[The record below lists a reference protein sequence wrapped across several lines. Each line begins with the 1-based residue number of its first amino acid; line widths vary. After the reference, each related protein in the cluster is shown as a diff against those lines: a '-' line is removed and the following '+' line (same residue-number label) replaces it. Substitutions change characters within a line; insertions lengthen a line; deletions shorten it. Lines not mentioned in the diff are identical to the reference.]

1 MRAYEILQQF
11 KEKKDSVFMP
21 SYRTSSLFHF
31 TKNSDVLL
39 KILETGLI
47 PNYCREDLSYF
58 DRTVNVGVPMIS
70 FCDIPL
76 TRTSMFKARYGDYA
90 IGLSKEWTLKN
101 NINPILYV
109 NDERILISLGF
120 LRAYKSSLDSEVKS
134 RGGGET
140 SISINLFDPESL
152 KGITAFINRSNAN
165 DAVYSLMGY
174 MKRYISKGPDGHD
187 QSNYIENEWRYVVTS
202 EGIDW
207 KWSLDEYKKWRGKG
221 KKPEPSDA
229 LKAQKLTFK
238 VEDITHI
245 IVKTESEVHYF
256 VDAILGMKDI
266 GGLDGMLADDD
277 RKLLLT
283 KIISQ
288 EKIEKDF

>member
-1 MRAYEILQQF
+1 MRLF
-11 KEKKDSVFMP
+11 DSLKNKSDSDFMP

-31 TKNSDVLL
+31 TKEPGVLL
-39 KILETGLI
+39 RILETGLI
-47 PNYCREDLSYF
+47 PNYCREDLSYS

-76 TRTSMFKARYGDYA
+76 TRTSLFKARYGDYA
-90 IGLSKEWTLKN
+90 IGLSKEWALKN
-101 NINPILYV
+101 HINPILYV
-109 NDERILISLGF
+109 NDERILLSLGF

-152 KGITAFINRSNAN
+152 KGITAFINRGNAK
-165 DAVYSLMGY
+165 DAVYSFMGY
-174 MKRYISKGPDGHD
+174 MKRYISKGPDGSD
-187 QSNYIENEWRYVVTS
+187 QSNYIENEWRYVVTG

-207 KWSLDEYKKWRGKG
+207 KWSLDEYMAWRGNG
-221 KKPEPSDA
+221 DKPEPSDA
-229 LKAQKLTFK
+229 LKAKKLTFN
-238 VEDITHI
+238 VGDITHI
-245 IVKTESEVHYF
+245 IVKTESEVHHI
-256 VDAILGMKDI
+256 VDAILGMKNI
-266 GGLDGMLADDD
+266 GGLDGLLADDG

>member
-1 MRAYEILQQF
+1 MRLF
-11 KEKKDSVFMP
+11 SRVKKKSDLVVMP

-31 TKNSDVLL
+31 TKDPGVLL
-39 KILETGLI
+39 RILETGLV

-58 DRTVNVGVPMIS
+58 GRTVNVGVPMIS

-76 TRTSMFKARYGDYA
+76 TRTSMFKARYEDYA
-90 IGLSKEWTLKN
+90 IGLSKEWALKKQ
-101 NINPILYV
+101 INPILYV
-109 NDERILISLGF
+109 NDERILLSLGF
-120 LRAYKSSLDSEVKS
+120 LRNYYRTLDDEVKE
-134 RGGGET
+134 RGGSDN
-140 SISINLFDPESL
+140 SIQINLFSQKSL
-152 KGITAFINRSNAN
+152 DGIKAFVNRSNAR

-174 MKRYISKGPDGHD
+174 MKRYISKGPDGSD
-187 QSNYIENEWRYVVTS
+187 QSNYIENEWRYVVTG

-207 KWSLDEYKKWRGKG
+207 KWTLDEYKKWRGKG
-221 KKPEPSDA
+221 DKPEPSDA
-229 LKAQKLTFK
+229 LKAQKLSFN
-238 VEDITHI
+238 VGDITHI
-245 IVKTESEVHYF
+245 IVKTESEVHHF
-256 VDAILGMKDI
+256 VDAILGMKNI

>member
-1 MRAYEILQQF
+1 
-11 KEKKDSVFMP
+11 MP

-31 TKNSDVLL
+31 TKNPGVLL
-39 KILETGLI
+39 TILETGLI

-90 IGLSKEWTLKN
+90 IGLSKEWAMEN
-101 NINPILYV
+101 HINPILYV
-109 NDERILISLGF
+109 NDERILLSLGF

-152 KGITAFINRSNAN
+152 KGITAFINRNNAS

-174 MKRYISKGPDGHD
+174 MKRYISKGPDGSE
-187 QSNYIENEWRYVVTS
+187 QSNYIENEWRYVVTG

-207 KWSLDEYKKWRGKG
+207 KWSLDEYKRWRGG
-221 KKPEPSDA
+221 GDKPEPSDA
-229 LKAQKLTFK
+229 LMAQKLTFK
-238 VEDITHI
+238 VEDVTHI
-245 IVKTESEVHYF
+245 IVKTESEVHHF
-256 VDAILGMKDI
+256 VDAILGMKNI

>member
-1 MRAYEILQQF
+1 MRFFSIL
-11 KEKKDSVFMP
+11 KKKSDNVFMP

-31 TKNSDVLL
+31 TKDPGVLIR
-39 KILETGLI
+39 ILETGLI

-58 DRTVNVGVPMIS
+58 DRKVNVGVPMIS

-90 IGLSKEWTLKN
+90 IGLSKEWALKKQ
-101 NINPILYV
+101 INPILYV
-109 NDERILISLGF
+109 NDERILVSLGF
-120 LRAYKSSLDSEVKS
+120 LRAYYRTLDEEVKE
-134 RGGGET
+134 RGGSET
-140 SISINLFDPESL
+140 SISVNLLSQKSL
-152 KGITAFINRSNAN
+152 DGIKAFVNRNNAK

-174 MKRYISKGPDGHD
+174 MKRYISKGPDGSD
-187 QSNYIENEWRYVVTS
+187 QSNYIENEWRYVVTG

-221 KKPEPSDA
+221 DKPEPSDA
-229 LKAQKLTFK
+229 LKAQRLTFN

-245 IVKTESEVHYF
+245 IVKTESEVHHF
-256 VDAILGMKDI
+256 VDAILGMKNI
-266 GGLDGMLADDD
+266 GGLDNMLADDD

>member
-1 MRAYEILQQF
+1 MRLF
-11 KEKKDSVFMP
+11 SRVKKKSDLVVMP

-31 TKNSDVLL
+31 TKDPGVLL
-39 KILETGLI
+39 RILETGLV

-58 DRTVNVGVPMIS
+58 GRTVNVGVPMIS

-76 TRTSMFKARYGDYA
+76 TRTSMFKARYEDYA
-90 IGLSKEWTLKN
+90 IGLSKEWALKKQ
-101 NINPILYV
+101 INPILYV
-109 NDERILISLGF
+109 NDERILLSLGF
-120 LRAYKSSLDSEVKS
+120 LRNYYRTLDDEVKE
-134 RGGGET
+134 RGGSDN
-140 SISINLFDPESL
+140 SIQINLFSQKSL
-152 KGITAFINRSNAN
+152 DGIKAFVNRSNAR

-174 MKRYISKGPDGHD
+174 MKRYISKGPDGND
-187 QSNYIENEWRYVVTS
+187 QSNYIENEWRYVVTG

-207 KWSLDEYKKWRGKG
+207 KWTLDEYKKWRGKG
-221 KKPEPSDA
+221 DKPEPSDA
-229 LKAQKLTFK
+229 LKAQKLSFN
-238 VEDITHI
+238 VGDITHI
-245 IVKTESEVHYF
+245 IVKTESEVHHF
-256 VDAILGMKDI
+256 VDAILGMKNI

>member
-1 MRAYEILQQF
+1 MRLF
-11 KEKKDSVFMP
+11 SRVKKKSDLVVMP

-31 TKNSDVLL
+31 TKDPGVLL
-39 KILETGLI
+39 RILETGLV

-58 DRTVNVGVPMIS
+58 GRTVNVGVPMIS

-90 IGLSKEWTLKN
+90 IGLSKEWALKKQ
-101 NINPILYV
+101 INPILYV
-109 NDERILISLGF
+109 NDERILLSLGF
-120 LRAYKSSLDSEVKS
+120 LRNYYRTLDDEVKE
-134 RGGGET
+134 RGGSDN
-140 SISINLFDPESL
+140 SIQINLFSQKSL
-152 KGITAFINRSNAN
+152 DGIKAFVNRSNAR

-174 MKRYISKGPDGHD
+174 MKRYISKGPDGND
-187 QSNYIENEWRYVVTS
+187 QSNYIENEWRYVVTG

-207 KWSLDEYKKWRGKG
+207 KWTLDEYKKWRGKG
-221 KKPEPSDA
+221 DKPEPPDA
-229 LKAQKLTFK
+229 LKAQKLSFN
-238 VEDITHI
+238 VGDITHI
-245 IVKTESEVHYF
+245 IVKTESEVHHF
-256 VDAILGMKDI
+256 VDAILGMKNI

>member
-1 MRAYEILQQF
+1 MRFFSNL
-11 KEKKDSVFMP
+11 KKKSDSVFMP

-90 IGLSKEWTLKN
+90 IGLSKEWALKN
-101 NINPILYV
+101 HINPILYV
-109 NDERILISLGF
+109 NDERILVSLGF
-120 LRAYKSSLDSEVKS
+120 LRSYYRTLDEEVKE
-134 RGGGET
+134 RGGSET
-140 SISINLFDPESL
+140 SISVNLLNQKSL
-152 KGITAFINRSNAN
+152 DGIKAFVNRNNAK

-174 MKRYISKGPDGHD
+174 MKRYISKGPDGSD
-187 QSNYIENEWRYVVTS
+187 QSNYIENEWRYVVTG

-207 KWSLDEYKKWRGKG
+207 KWSLDEYMAWRGNG
-221 KKPEPSDA
+221 DKPEPSYA
-229 LKAQKLTFK
+229 LMAKKLTFN
-238 VEDITHI
+238 VGDITHI
-245 IVKTESEVHYF
+245 IVKTESEVHHF
-256 VDAILGMKDI
+256 VDAILGMKNF
-266 GGLDGMLADDD
+266 GGIDGLLADDD

>member
-1 MRAYEILQQF
+1 MRFFCNL
-11 KEKKDSVFMP
+11 KKKSDSVFMP

-31 TKNSDVLL
+31 TKDPGVLL
-39 KILETGLI
+39 RILETGLI

-90 IGLSKEWTLKN
+90 IGLSKEWALKN
-101 NINPILYV
+101 HINPILYV
-109 NDERILISLGF
+109 NDERILLSLGF

-152 KGITAFINRSNAN
+152 KGITAFINRGNAK
-165 DAVYSLMGY
+165 DAVYSFMGY
-174 MKRYISKGPDGHD
+174 MKRYISKGPDGSD
-187 QSNYIENEWRYVVTS
+187 QSNYIENEWRYVVTD

-207 KWSLDEYKKWRGKG
+207 KWSLDEYMAWRGNG
-221 KKPEPSDA
+221 DKPEPSDA
-229 LKAQKLTFK
+229 LKAKKLTFN
-238 VEDITHI
+238 VGDITHI
-245 IVKTESEVHYF
+245 IVKTESEVHHI
-256 VDAILGMKDI
+256 VDAILGMKNI
-266 GGLDGMLADDD
+266 GGLDGLLADDD

>member
-1 MRAYEILQQF
+1 MLR
-11 KEKKDSVFMP
+11 
-21 SYRTSSLFHF
+21 
-31 TKNSDVLL
+31 
-39 KILETGLI
+39 ILETGLI
-47 PNYCREDLSYF
+47 PNFCQEDLSYF
-58 DRTVNVGVPMIS
+58 DRKVNVGVPMIS

-90 IGLSKEWTLKN
+90 IGLSKEWALKKQ
-101 NINPILYV
+101 INPILYV
-109 NDERILISLGF
+109 NDERILLSLGF
-120 LRAYKSSLDSEVKS
+120 LRNYYRTLDDEVKE
-134 RGGGET
+134 RGGSDN
-140 SISINLFDPESL
+140 SIPINLFSQKSL
-152 KGITAFINRSNAN
+152 DGIKAFVNRSNAR

-174 MKRYISKGPDGHD
+174 MKRYISKGPDGSD
-187 QSNYIENEWRYVVTS
+187 QSNYIENEWRYVATG

-221 KKPEPSDA
+221 SKPEPSELLRA
-229 LKAQKLTFK
+229 KKLTFN

-245 IVKTESEVHYF
+245 IVKTESEVHHF
-256 VDAILGMKDI
+256 VDAILGMKNI

>member
-1 MRAYEILQQF
+1 
-11 KEKKDSVFMP
+11 MP
-21 SYRTSSLFHF
+21 NYRTSSLFHF
-31 TKNSDVLL
+31 TKDPGVLL
-39 KILETGLI
+39 RILNTGLI

-90 IGLSKEWTLKN
+90 IGLSKEWALRKQ
-101 NINPILYV
+101 INPILYV
-109 NDERILISLGF
+109 NDERILLSLGF
-120 LRAYKSSLDSEVKS
+120 LRAYKSSLDGEVKS

-140 SISINLFDPESL
+140 SISINLSDPESL
-152 KGITAFINRSNAN
+152 KGITAFINRNNAN

-174 MKRYISKGPDGHD
+174 MKRYISKGPDGSD
-187 QSNYIENEWRYVVTS
+187 QSNYIENEWRYVVTG

-207 KWSLDEYKKWRGKG
+207 KWSLDEYKKCRGKG
-221 KKPEPSDA
+221 DKPEPSEA
-229 LKAQKLTFK
+229 LKAQKLTFN

-245 IVKTESEVHYF
+245 IVKTESEVHHF
-256 VDAILGMKDI
+256 VDTILAMKNI
-266 GGLDGMLADDD
+266 GGLDVMLAEDD

-288 EKIEKDF
+288 EKIERDF

>member
-1 MRAYEILQQF
+1 MLR
-11 KEKKDSVFMP
+11 
-21 SYRTSSLFHF
+21 
-31 TKNSDVLL
+31 
-39 KILETGLI
+39 ILEIGLI

-90 IGLSKEWTLKN
+90 IGLSKEWALKKQ
-101 NINPILYV
+101 INPILYV
-109 NDERILISLGF
+109 NDERILVSLGF
-120 LRAYKSSLDSEVKS
+120 LRSYYQMLDNEVKE
-134 RGGGET
+134 RGGSET
-140 SISINLFDPESL
+140 SMSFKAFDQ
-152 KGITAFINRSNAN
+152 KAVDGIKIFINRNNAK

-174 MKRYISKGPDGHD
+174 MKRYVSKGPDGSD
-187 QSNYIENEWRYVVTS
+187 QSNYIENEWRYVVTG
-202 EGIDW
+202 EGVDW

-221 KKPEPSDA
+221 DKPEPSDA
-229 LKAQKLTFK
+229 LKAQKLTFN

-245 IVKTESEVHYF
+245 IVKTESEVHHF
-256 VDAILGMKDI
+256 IDAFLGMKNF
-266 GGLDGMLADDD
+266 GGLEGMLANDD

>member
-1 MRAYEILQQF
+1 
-11 KEKKDSVFMP
+11 MP

-31 TKNSDVLL
+31 TKDPGVLL
-39 KILETGLI
+39 RILETGLI
-47 PNYCREDLSYF
+47 PNCCQEDLSYF

-76 TRTSMFKARYGDYA
+76 TRTSMFKARYGDYV
-90 IGLSKEWTLKN
+90 IGLSKEWALRKQ
-101 NINPILYV
+101 INPILYV
-109 NDERILISLGF
+109 NDERILVSLGF
-120 LRAYKSSLDSEVKS
+120 FRAYYRTLDEEVKE
-134 RGGGET
+134 RGGSET
-140 SISINLFDPESL
+140 SISFNLFSPKSL
-152 KGITAFINRSNAN
+152 DGIKAFVNRNNAK

-174 MKRYISKGPDGHD
+174 MKRYISKGPNGSD
-187 QSNYIENEWRYVVTS
+187 QSNYIENEWRYVVTG

-207 KWSLDEYKKWRGKG
+207 KWSLEEYMAWRGKG
-221 KKPEPSDA
+221 DKPEPSDA
-229 LKAQKLTFK
+229 LKAKKLTFN

-256 VDAILGMKDI
+256 VDAILAMKNI
-266 GGLDGMLADDD
+266 GGLDVMLVDDA

>member
-1 MRAYEILQQF
+1 MRFFSRL
-11 KEKKDSVFMP
+11 KKKVIVDMP

-31 TKNSDVLL
+31 TKDPGVLL
-39 KILETGLI
+39 RILNTGLI

-90 IGLSKEWTLKN
+90 IGLSKKWALRKQ
-101 NINPILYV
+101 INPILYV
-109 NDERILISLGF
+109 NDERILLSLGF

-134 RGGGET
+134 RGGGKT
-140 SISINLFDPESL
+140 SISINLSDPESL
-152 KGITAFINRSNAN
+152 KGITAFINRNNAN

-174 MKRYISKGPDGHD
+174 MKRYISKGPDGSD
-187 QSNYIENEWRYVVTS
+187 QSNYIENEWRYVVTG

-221 KKPEPSDA
+221 DKPEPSEA
-229 LKAQKLTFK
+229 LKAQKLTFN

-245 IVKTESEVHYF
+245 IVKTESEVHHF
-256 VDAILGMKDI
+256 VDAILAMKNI
-266 GGLDGMLADDD
+266 GGLDVMLAEDD

>member
-1 MRAYEILQQF
+1 MRLF
-11 KEKKDSVFMP
+11 SCLKKKSDSVFMP

-31 TKNSDVLL
+31 TKDPGVLL
-39 KILETGLI
+39 RILETGLI

-58 DRTVNVGVPMIS
+58 DRKVNVGVPMIS

-90 IGLSKEWTLKN
+90 IGLSKEWALKKQ
-101 NINPILYV
+101 INPILYV
-109 NDERILISLGF
+109 NDERILVSLGF
-120 LRAYKSSLDSEVKS
+120 LRAYYRTLDEEVKE
-134 RGGGET
+134 RGGSET
-140 SISINLFDPESL
+140 SISVNLLSQKSL
-152 KGITAFINRSNAN
+152 DGIKAFVNRNNAK

-174 MKRYISKGPDGHD
+174 MKRYISKGPDGSD
-187 QSNYIENEWRYVVTS
+187 QSNYIENEWRYVVTG
-202 EGIDW
+202 EGIEW
-207 KWSLDEYKKWRGKG
+207 KWSLDDYKKWRGKG
-221 KKPEPSDA
+221 DKPEPSAA
-229 LKAQKLTFK
+229 LKAQRLTFN

-245 IVKTESEVHYF
+245 IVKTESEIHHF
-256 VDAILGMKDI
+256 VDAILGMKNI
-266 GGLDGMLADDD
+266 GGLVGMLADDD